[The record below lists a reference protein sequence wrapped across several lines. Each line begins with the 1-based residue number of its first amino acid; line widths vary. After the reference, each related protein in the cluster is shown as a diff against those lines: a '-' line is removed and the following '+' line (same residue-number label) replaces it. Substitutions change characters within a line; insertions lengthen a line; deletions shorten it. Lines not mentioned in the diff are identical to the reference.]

1 MSKDS
6 HNTTRRSALAPLKS
20 WLHSEPKSVPDHECD
35 KTLPRKPYNSFREF
49 GLPPRPREFNR
60 KGFALSLLRAGAELE
75 HSLAVQYLY
84 AAYSISETSEA
95 PANIMALT
103 WKTDLRLV
111 AREEMAHLVTVQN
124 LLRVLGAEPH
134 LNRGPLH
141 RKESKLPLPFKLE
154 RLDQESL
161 GKFVLFESPVPDQIK
176 DSDKDVLQTIRE
188 DLGNKSRVLRVGSI
202 YAALYWLF
210 MEGDEPA
217 PDWPFLDKDVAY
229 FRRKYPRKYH
239 LKEKDFVSIEKYGDK
254 AATAKEWG
262 IFESST
268 HVDGASP
275 RDTAL
280 ASLRWIMSQGEGPN
294 AIEDSHFYR
303 FLRMYREFKKGG
315 AGSLITNVPNNP
327 RIKGAKGS
335 GASGIEVGI
344 LITNPKTKRWGA
356 LFNLRYQ
363 FMLLDILDSLSESR
377 KTMAEKRRLIARWA
391 SVEMEFVKKI
401 GQMLPRMFLS
411 KRAEQRAGA
420 PFQTVFL
427 PGKPSE
433 RNTLRSQLLGASGEC
448 LSALKNGKWK
458 ISMYT
463 KDLPTAAIE
472 SSLLDAIARQDDEM
486 RHASE

>member
-1 MSKDS
+1 
-6 HNTTRRSALAPLKS
+6 
-20 WLHSEPKSVPDHECD
+20 
-35 KTLPRKPYNSFREF
+35 
-49 GLPPRPREFNR
+49 
-60 KGFALSLLRAGAELE
+60 
-75 HSLAVQYLY
+75 
-84 AAYSISETSEA
+84 
-95 PANIMALT
+95 
-103 WKTDLRLV
+103 
-111 AREEMAHLVTVQN
+111 
-124 LLRVLGAEPH
+124 
-134 LNRGPLH
+134 
-141 RKESKLPLPFKLE
+141 
-154 RLDQESL
+154 
-161 GKFVLFESPVPDQIK
+161 
-176 DSDKDVLQTIRE
+176 
-188 DLGNKSRVLRVGSI
+188 
-202 YAALYWLF
+202 
-210 MEGDEPA
+210 
-217 PDWPFLDKDVAY
+217 
-229 FRRKYPRKYH
+229 
-239 LKEKDFVSIEKYGDK
+239 
-254 AATAKEWG
+254 
-262 IFESST
+262 
-268 HVDGASP
+268 
-275 RDTAL
+275 
-280 ASLRWIMSQGEGPN
+280 
-294 AIEDSHFYR
+294 
-303 FLRMYREFKKGG
+303 MYREFKKGR